1 MSMSSSGRLAVVH
14 CFFFF
19 FVAATSA
26 GGQPAPAPA
35 QTFDLEKTKS
45 VLTGLIEKTLKETG
59 IPSISIALVRDDQI
73 VWKAAFSCA
82 NVRTRT
88 PATPDTLYN
97 VASTFKSVTATAVM
111 QLAEQGKLKLDDP
124 VNRYLGDHPVRDRIQ
139 AYKPVTFTHV
149 LSHWSGLTNFPGRGE
164 ATMKPVWGREV
175 PQTLEQV
182 VPELYSVRPPE
193 TQFEYNNYGF
203 GLAGLLVQKISG
215 VGYEHYVCDHV
226 LKPLGVTTPS
236 PFRPSPEMVELMA
249 LP

>member
-14 CFFFF
+14 CFFF

-35 QTFDLEKTKS
+35 QTFDLEKTKD
-45 VLTGLIEKTLKETG
+45 VLTGLIQKTLKDTG
-59 IPSISIALVRDDQI
+59 IPSISIALVRDDRI
-73 VWKAAFSCA
+73 VWKAAFGCA

-139 AYKPVTFTHV
+139 ADK
-149 LSHWSGLTNFPGRGE
+149 
-164 ATMKPVWGREV
+164 
-175 PQTLEQV
+175 
-182 VPELYSVRPPE
+182 
-193 TQFEYNNYGF
+193 
-203 GLAGLLVQKISG
+203 
-215 VGYEHYVCDHV
+215 
-226 LKPLGVTTPS
+226 
-236 PFRPSPEMVELMA
+236 
-249 LP
+249 